1 MRRIGQPE
9 DRGTLCRRIGGLVS
23 SRTEKKTRG
32 ASAGEGPTVAASRR
46 EEILAIAASIF
57 ARQGIASTTVR
68 DIGEEAGILSGSLY
82 HHFASK
88 DDIVEEI
95 IRAALDPDIELDVAL
110 ANSTVEPLEA
120 VRQLL
125 VRSLR
130 FSHDHANVA
139 AIIANSRHELLAAKR
154 FDFLH
159 ARGAKIRASWI
170 AVLERGMAEGVFRA
184 DLDPD
189 ITYKA
194 VMGAVTALPNWYRPS
209 GPRSIED
216 IAEVFVRLFVC
227 GIAADRSRPRA
238 RQSR

>member
-1 MRRIGQPE
+1 M
-9 DRGTLCRRIGGLVS
+9 
-23 SRTEKKTRG
+23 EKKLTG
-32 ASAGEGPTVAASRR
+32 AQGSVVPASRR
-46 EEILAIAASIF
+46 DEILAIAASIF

-95 IRAALDPDIELDVAL
+95 LRAALDPDIELDVAL
-110 ANSTVEPLEA
+110 ANSTVEPLQA

-125 VRSLR
+125 VRALR
-130 FSHDHANVA
+130 FNHDHPDVA
-139 AIIANSRHELLAAKR
+139 AIVANSRHELLAAKR
-154 FDFLH
+154 FDFIH
-159 ARGAKIRASWI
+159 ARGTLIRASWI

-189 ITYKA
+189 LAYKA
-194 VMGAVTALPNWYRPS
+194 IMGAVSVLPNWYRPS

-216 IAEVFVRLFVC
+216 IAEAFVHLFLR
-227 GIAADRSRPRA
+227 GIVAERPR
-238 RQSR
+238 

>member
-1 MRRIGQPE
+1 M
-9 DRGTLCRRIGGLVS
+9 
-23 SRTEKKTRG
+23 EKKPRVV
-32 ASAGEGPTVAASRR
+32 PASRR
-46 EEILAIAASIF
+46 DEILAIAARIF

-95 IRAALDPDIELDVAL
+95 LRAALDPDIELDVAL

-130 FSHDHANVA
+130 FNHDHPDVA
-139 AIIANSRHELLAAKR
+139 AIIVNSRHELLAASR
-154 FDFLH
+154 FDFIT
-159 ARGAKIRASWI
+159 ARGATIRASWI
-170 AVLERGMAEGVFRA
+170 AVLERGMAQGVFRA

-189 ITYKA
+189 LTYKA
-194 VMGAVTALPNWYRPS
+194 VMGAVSVLPNWYRPS
-209 GPRSIED
+209 GPRSIDD
-216 IAEVFVRLFVC
+216 IAEAFVRLFVG
-227 GIAADRSRPRA
+227 GIVAERPR
-238 RQSR
+238 